1 MDCVTASNV
10 DDTLAPP
17 GTHVM
22 TAFVQYVPYA
32 LRSGTWD
39 ERREELGRKVVETIA
54 RYSDNAAGSI
64 RAMQVVTPLDLERT
78 YGLTEGNIFHGDL
91 TTEQLFFMR
100 PIPGWAHYRTP
111 LAGLYLCGAGVHP
124 GGGVTG
130 APGYNA
136 AHQALRDRKRASRS
150 RAKARP

>member
-1 MDCVTASNV
+1 
-10 DDTLAPP
+10 
-17 GTHVM
+17 M
-22 TAFVQYVPYA
+22 TTFVQYVPFR
-32 LRSGTWD
+32 LREGTWD
-39 ERREELGRKVVETIA
+39 QRRDVLLGRVVSKIEEYVPGFGGTVE
-54 RYSDNAAGSI
+54 AA
-64 RAMQVVTPLDLERT
+64 QVLTPLDLERT

-91 TTEQLFFMR
+91 TAEQLFFMR

-136 AHQALRDRKRASRS
+136 AHQALRDRKRS
-150 RAKARP
+150 RAGARR

>member
-1 MDCVTASNV
+1 
-10 DDTLAPP
+10 
-17 GTHVM
+17 
-22 TAFVQYVPYA
+22 
-32 LRSGTWD
+32 
-39 ERREELGRKVVETIA
+39 
-54 RYSDNAAGSI
+54 
-64 RAMQVVTPLDLERT
+64 
-78 YGLTEGNIFHGDL
+78 
-91 TTEQLFFMR
+91 MR

-136 AHQALRDRKRASRS
+136 AHQALRDRKRS